1 MQLNKKQKICR
12 ICFAVLVAVTVL
24 CYCVALVTGVIQEQK
39 YGPERDDIFGG
50 TSFSVFFI
58 FLVYSFVL
66 AVVVVEEFL
75 FYLGIKYFLG
85 KKETKTTGKTV
96 LYALLLVANCGA
108 VIYEICD
115 SISVLS
121 RY

>member
-1 MQLNKKQKICR
+1 MQLNKQQKICR
-12 ICFAVLVAVTVL
+12 ICFAVLVAVTIL
-24 CYCVALVTGVIQEQK
+24 CYCVALVAGVMEEQE
-39 YGPERDDIFGG
+39 YGAERDDIFGG

-75 FYLGIKYFLG
+75 FYLSIKYFLG
-85 KKETKTTGKTV
+85 EKATKTTGNTV
-96 LYALLLVANCGA
+96 LYALLLAANCGA

-115 SISVLS
+115 FISVLS